1 MGKGDAFREE
11 GAAEM
16 EGNASEGEAGSAEME
31 GNAPEG
37 EAGAEGADG
46 ATAPSP
52 EGEAQ

>member
-1 MGKGDAFREE
+1 
-11 GAAEM
+11 M

-46 ATAPSP
+46 AAVPSP

>member
-1 MGKGDAFREE
+1 
-11 GAAEM
+11 M

-37 EAGAEGADG
+37 EAGAKGADG
-46 ATAPSP
+46 AAVPSP